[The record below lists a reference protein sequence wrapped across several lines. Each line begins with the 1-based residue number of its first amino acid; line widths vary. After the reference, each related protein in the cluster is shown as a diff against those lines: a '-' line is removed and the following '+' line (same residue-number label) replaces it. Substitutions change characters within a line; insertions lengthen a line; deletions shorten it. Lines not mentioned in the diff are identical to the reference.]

1 MYGTRSASTP
11 EVPAPSAA
19 GQKGRTMYGL
29 PKDFKGE
36 FLVGRTLE
44 LICFAQYQV
53 NLHFDENVSIV
64 VESALSHQESSNSA
78 IRRVKIPVA
87 QSDLM
92 VLLGHSI
99 LKAFGDDEG
108 TLTIEFDN
116 GRVLQ
121 CFDQPAYEAYHI
133 IQGEDEIIV

>member
-1 MYGTRSASTP
+1 M
-11 EVPAPSAA
+11 
-19 GQKGRTMYGL
+19 
-29 PKDFKGE
+29 
-36 FLVGRTLE
+36 
-44 LICFAQYQV
+44 ICFAQYQV

-133 IQGEDEIIV
+133 IQGEDEIIA

>member
-1 MYGTRSASTP
+1 
-11 EVPAPSAA
+11 
-19 GQKGRTMYGL
+19 
-29 PKDFKGE
+29 
-36 FLVGRTLE
+36 
-44 LICFAQYQV
+44 
-53 NLHFDENVSIV
+53 
-64 VESALSHQESSNSA
+64 
-78 IRRVKIPVA
+78 
-87 QSDLM
+87 M